1 MLEQTF
7 VIIKPD
13 AIERGLVGKIISRFE
28 DKQLEIIKVG
38 VRTKNVRWC
47 KLHYKN
53 ITNLEILDQLYYFM
67 TNIPLIGMVLVG
79 GNAVQTVRG
88 MVGQTDSTIAAVGTI
103 RGDYGTLP
111 VHENLV
117 HASDSESNASHEM
130 ELFFNE

>member
-67 TNIPLIGMVLVG
+67 TNIPLIGIVLIGVE
-79 GNAVQTVRG
+79 AVQIVRG
-88 MVGQTDSTIAAVGTI
+88 IVGITNSTLAAVGTI

-117 HASDSESNASHEM
+117 HASDSEDNAKHEM